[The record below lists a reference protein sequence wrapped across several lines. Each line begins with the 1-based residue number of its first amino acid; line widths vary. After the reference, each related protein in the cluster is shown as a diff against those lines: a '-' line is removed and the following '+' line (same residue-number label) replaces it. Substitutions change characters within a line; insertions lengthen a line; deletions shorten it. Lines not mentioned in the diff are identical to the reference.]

1 MKNKFVLWLSMMF
14 VCIAMMAKP
23 SDKLLPMPQQITVKG
38 GSFTM
43 GKVMLETPVLQSE
56 WEALIA
62 QAGGTLVD
70 KSARKIEVKLV
81 PEIQGAKMNQEEAY
95 RLKVSSKGIL
105 VEATTQKGV
114 YWALQT
120 LRQLEEKKG
129 RYEACEIVDW
139 PAFKIRGFMHDVGR
153 SYLSVDELKKEIEI
167 LSRYKINVFHCT
179 SPKTRLGAWRARF
192 SRC

>member
-1 MKNKFVLWLSMMF
+1 
-14 VCIAMMAKP
+14 
-23 SDKLLPMPQQITVKG
+23 
-38 GSFTM
+38 M

-70 KSARKIEVKLV
+70 KSTRKIEVKLV
-81 PEIQGAKMNQEEAY
+81 PEVQGAKMNQEEAY

-153 SYLSVDELKKEIEI
+153 SY
-167 LSRYKINVFHCT
+167 
-179 SPKTRLGAWRARF
+179 
-192 SRC
+192 